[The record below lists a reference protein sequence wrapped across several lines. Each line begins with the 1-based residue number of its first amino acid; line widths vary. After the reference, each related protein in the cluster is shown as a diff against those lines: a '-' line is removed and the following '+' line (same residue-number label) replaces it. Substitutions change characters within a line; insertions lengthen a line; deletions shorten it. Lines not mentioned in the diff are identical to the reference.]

1 MTATVGGPMKT
12 YAFLWSMVLS
22 LQVNAANSSATAFC
36 KAIAKSVTKGTA
48 EQKLNSFL
56 KAQWDYTM
64 TEFPEY
70 ATYVGYP
77 GQNDRWTDHSLA
89 AIERR
94 KGETACQLTAL
105 NKIPLKTLKGE
116 ARINFDLAK
125 KRLELAIEGSQFDG
139 DYLVLDQLGG
149 LHTEVVDLIEAMPA
163 ATKHDYE
170 NMIRRLEQVPTVE
183 EQTEVLLKEG
193 LKRRVTAV
201 KMFLAKVPTQ
211 FDRLLTAKVE
221 DSPIYKPFTDINVN
235 ISAQDRT
242 DLQVRAHQVIT
253 EKVYPALKKLKGFV
267 ITDYIPGARES
278 IAIADLPNGKAWYAH
293 RVRKETTT
301 DLTPEQLHD
310 LGLREVERITK
321 EMEHIKDQVHFKG
334 DLTAF
339 NKFLLK
345 DKQFYY
351 TDKDELLSGYRSI
364 AKRIDPELP
373 KLFKTLP
380 RLTYGVREMP
390 AYKAVDAPGAY
401 YIGGSLTAGRAGY
414 FEANTTDLPGRP
426 KWGME
431 ALTLHESVPG
441 HHLQISIM
449 QELPQMPDFRKQEG
463 YTAFVE
469 GWGLYAESLG
479 PELGMYK
486 DPYSKYGQLSY
497 EMWRAIRLVVDTG
510 IHAKGWTREQALD
523 YFAQHMP
530 KAKAETENEVDRYI
544 TWPAQALA
552 YKVGE
557 LKFRELRHLAE
568 SELGERFD
576 IREFHDQV
584 LKHGGLPMDILEKNI
599 RDWLDLQK
607 KGDHAKQRVAG

>member
-1 MTATVGGPMKT
+1 MKIF
-12 YAFLWSMVLS
+12 AFLSSVFFS
-22 LQVNAANSSATAFC
+22 LQVNAAQPASTAFC
-36 KAIAKSVTKGTA
+36 KAIAKTVNKGNA
-48 EQKLNSFL
+48 EQKLNAFL

-64 TEFPEY
+64 TEYPEY

-94 KGETACQLTAL
+94 KGETACQLAVL
-105 NKIPLKTLKGE
+105 NKIPFKNLKNE

-125 KRLELAIEGSQFDG
+125 KRLDLAAEGDQFAG
-139 DYLVLDQLGG
+139 EYLVLDQLGG
-149 LHTEVVDLIEAMPA
+149 LHTDVVDLLQAMPA
-163 ATKHDYE
+163 ANKHDYE
-170 NMIRRLEQVPTVE
+170 NMLRRLEQIPLVE
-183 EQTEVLLKEG
+183 EQTEVLLREG
-193 LKRRVTAV
+193 LKKRVTAV
-201 KMFLAKVPTQ
+201 KMFLAKVPMQ
-211 FDRLLTAKVE
+211 FDRLLTTKIE
-221 DSPIYKPFTDINVN
+221 DGPIFKPFSEINVSV
-235 ISAQDRT
+235 SAQDRT
-242 DLQVRAHQVIT
+242 ELQDRARRVIT
-253 EKVYPALKKLKGFV
+253 EKVYPALKKLRGFV

-278 IAIADLPNGKAWYAH
+278 ISIADLPNGKAWYMH
-293 RVRKETTT
+293 RVRQETTT
-301 DLTPEQLHD
+301 DMTPEQLHD
-310 LGLREVERITK
+310 LGLKEVERISK
-321 EMEHIKDQVHFKG
+321 EMERVKEQVSFHG
-334 DLTAF
+334 DLLAF

-351 TDKDELLSGYRSI
+351 TDKDDLLAGYRSI

-401 YIGGSLTAGRAGY
+401 YIGGSLKAGRAGY

-431 ALTLHESVPG
+431 ALTLHEAVPG
-441 HHLQISIM
+441 HHLQISIA
-449 QELPQMPDFRKQEG
+449 QELPELPEFRKQEG

-479 PELGMYK
+479 GELGLYK

-510 IHAKGWTREQALD
+510 IHAKGWTREAALD

-557 LKFRELRHLAE
+557 LKFRELRRLAE
-568 SELGERFD
+568 SELGENFD
-576 IREFHDQV
+576 IREFHDQL
-584 LKHGGLPMDILEKNI
+584 LKHGGLPMDVLEKNI
-599 RDWLDLQK
+599 RDWLALQK
-607 KGDHAKQRVAG
+607 KTDKPKQRVAG